1 MNFLEVVYILCT
13 PRTGMLSSF
22 ETWIVSTVRHSGTKP
37 WSFVLQIL
45 PYKTS
50 WAGINEVKTKCCS
63 HSLFN
68 SPACIQVLT
77 CGYFT
82 KPECYVQL
90 CSCFSFFNI
99 EVSFLIVFFFFFSS
113 CTGNYWMFRSTTFS
127 KHWDLFCIKNH
138 LKITEKKLIFLIQN
152 LYYHSEENY
161 YFCELL
167 DNIQTNTIFFV

>member
-82 KPECYVQL
+82 KPVCYVQL

-99 EVSFLIVFFFFFSS
+99 EVSFLIFFSLAVVQGIIECS
-113 CTGNYWMFRSTTFS
+113 EVQPFPNTGIYFVLKTTW
-127 KHWDLFCIKNH
+127 K
-138 LKITEKKLIFLIQN
+138 
-152 LYYHSEENY
+152 
-161 YFCELL
+161 
-167 DNIQTNTIFFV
+167 